1 VLEPSKEVLEE
12 LMRLAPLL
20 PSYDKTD
27 QGFLNE
33 MWMGS
38 WHMLPYT
45 YNFLKGVSCI
55 NVYRERERESVCV

>member
-38 WHMLPYT
+38 WNMLPYT
-45 YNFLKGVSCI
+45 YNFLKGVS
-55 NVYRERERESVCV
+55 